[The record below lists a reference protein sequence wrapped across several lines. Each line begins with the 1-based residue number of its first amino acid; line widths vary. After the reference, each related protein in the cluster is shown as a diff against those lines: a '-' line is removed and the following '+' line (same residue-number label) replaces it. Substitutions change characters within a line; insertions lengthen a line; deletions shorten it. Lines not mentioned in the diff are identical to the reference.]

1 MKKTLFTLLFAA
13 LLTSGLQAN
22 PVDVQTAK
30 SLGVKFMKANTAM
43 KSASAELTYT
53 AYADNGQAAFY
64 VFAMLPKG
72 FVIVSADDRARPI
85 LGYSYESNFT
95 PQLPDGLMTF
105 FDNYKAGFSQMY
117 ANNDERTAEA
127 VADWTSLEK
136 TGHLSASKN
145 DRSVEPLMA
154 SLWNQTD
161 LYNNMA
167 PLDPNSVFS
176 GHCKAGCV
184 ANAMSQIMR
193 YWEWPRHGQ
202 GGHGYDASSYYGD
215 YGWQEAN
222 FEEATYRFELMPNFL
237 DFASP
242 QAEVDAVALLEYH
255 AGVSVDMG
263 YGPNASGAYSENVG
277 PGMQEYFRYSPEWE
291 HRYKQSGAGTQWRND
306 LRANLDAGMPLYYA
320 SNGDAGGHAY
330 VIDGYDTNNM
340 FHLNWG
346 WAGFDN
352 GWYAIDGF
360 YLTFYS
366 FPWQHNAVFN
376 LHPVDEY
383 YDAPKA
389 VENINAHAYFDH
401 GAVELTFNPVY
412 ETRNGTALSKI
423 DTIVIMRDGEVVETM
438 TDVTDEEIY
447 FDDHDEYGLE
457 NGTYYYTVYSVNAA
471 GMSKVARDT
480 VLVGT
485 NCDLRFELSDTGG
498 NGWDMSFIAVL
509 DEGGKVS
516 QRVGLWDGGSASL
529 VVPVPKYQTATL
541 FWTYDNTCYSHGS
554 LSEVSYEIYDWD
566 DNLIVASNGYPEV
579 GVIAEYEINCTMGC
593 PPVSNLNG
601 TYQWNGS
608 DEFGAL
614 LTWDWEGRTDEFQ
627 SYLILRMKN
636 GTPSVIAEIED
647 PSQRSYFDASNE
659 IGATEYTVLVTY
671 ERPNEYCESDPSSVT
686 IEVTSVSEN
695 TSHSI
700 LYPNPASDR
709 FIIEGKV
716 KEIKVFDALGQMVY
730 QGKDNTVEV
739 ATWPKGVYFVRVMD
753 ENDDVSTVKF
763 VKE

>member
-1 MKKTLFTLLFAA
+1 MKKILFTLLLV
-13 LLTSGLQAN
+13 LLCYGLQAN
-22 PVDVQTAK
+22 PIDVETAK

-72 FVIVSADDRARPI
+72 FVIVSADDRAKPI
-85 LGYSYESNFT
+85 LGYSTESNFT

-127 VADWTSLEK
+127 IADWTSLEK
-136 TGHLSASKN
+136 TGRLSASQT
-145 DRSVEPLMA
+145 DRSVGPLMA
-154 SLWNQTD
+154 SIWNQTD

-167 PLDPNSVFS
+167 PLDPNSVYS
-176 GHCKAGCV
+176 GHCKSGCV

-202 GGHGYDASSYYGD
+202 GGHGYEASSYYGN

-222 FEEATYRFELMPNFL
+222 FEEATYRFELMPDFL

-263 YGPNASGAYSENVG
+263 YGANASGAYSENVG
-277 PGMQEYFRYSPEWE
+277 PAMQEYFRYSPEWE
-291 HRYKQSGAGTQWRND
+291 HRYKQNGAGTQWRND

-320 SNGDAGGHAY
+320 SQGDAGGHAY
-330 VIDGYDTNNM
+330 VLDGYDANNM

-389 VENINAHAYFDH
+389 MEPLEASLI
-401 GAVELTFNPVY
+401 GQSMVELRIIPVL
-412 ETRNGTALSKI
+412 ETRGGEWL
-423 DTIVIMRDGEVVETM
+423 DEVDVYIMRDGVLIDSLFGVEGEVGGSYEVYWDEVEK
-438 TDVTDEEIY
+438 
-447 FDDHDEYGLE
+447 
-457 NGTYYYTVYSVNAA
+457 NGTYYYTVYAKNAA
-471 GMSKVARDT
+471 GMSKVTRDT
-480 VLVGT
+480 IVVGST
-485 NCDLRFELSDTGG
+485 CDVRFELADTGG
-498 NGWDMSFIAVL
+498 DGWDMSFIAVL
-509 DEGGKVS
+509 DEDGKVS
-516 QRVGLWDGGSASL
+516 QRVGLWDGESAS
-529 VVPVPKYQTATL
+529 VTVPVPNDQTATF

-554 LSEVSYEIYDWD
+554 LSEVLYEIYDWE

-579 GVIAEYEINCTMGC
+579 GEIIDYEIGC
-593 PPVSNLNG
+593 EIDCRPVYNLEG
-601 TYQWNGS
+601 VYEWHEGKY
-608 DEFGAL
+608 GAM
-614 LTWDWEGRTDEFQ
+614 LTWDWDGKVNDFEQYVITCNHWVDTAIWNADQTLCFVPCDEVGTMDYEVYVFYYREGGETC
-627 SYLILRMKN
+627 
-636 GTPSVIAEIED
+636 
-647 PSQRSYFDASNE
+647 RSEA
-659 IGATEYTVLVTY
+659 A
-671 ERPNEYCESDPSSVT
+671 SVT
-686 IEVTSVSEN
+686 VEVTSVSEN
-695 TSHSI
+695 SVVPI
-700 LYPNPASDR
+700 LYPNPASHN
-709 FIIEGKV
+709 FMIEGGI
-716 KEIKVFDALGQMVY
+716 KEIKVVDALGQMVY
-730 QGKDNTVEV
+730 QGTDKTVEV
-739 ATWPKGVYFVRVMD
+739 AAWPQGVYFVRIVD
-753 ENDDVSTVKF
+753 ENDAVSTVKF

>member
-1 MKKTLFTLLFAA
+1 MKRLFILLAFA
-13 LLTSGLQAN
+13 LLLATHLQSA
-22 PVDVQTAK
+22 PVDVNRAK
-30 SLGVKFMKANTAM
+30 ALGIKFMKANSEM
-43 KSASAELTYT
+43 KSATAELSYT
-53 AYADNGQAAFY
+53 AYADNGQTAFY
-64 VFAMLPKG
+64 VFAVKPKG
-72 FVIVSADDRARPI
+72 FVIVSADDRAQPI
-85 LGYSYESNFT
+85 FGYSTESNFT
-95 PQLPDGLMTF
+95 TQLPDGLKTF

-117 ANNDERTAEA
+117 ANNDERTEEA
-127 VADWTSLEK
+127 IADWTSVAT
-136 TGHLSASKN
+136 TGKLSSIKLN
-145 DRSVEPLMA
+145 RSVGPLM
-154 SLWNQTD
+154 SSIWNQTD

-167 PLDPNSVFS
+167 PLDPSSVYS
-176 GHCKAGCV
+176 GHCKSGCV

-202 GGHGYDASSYYGD
+202 GGHGYDANSYYGN

-222 FEEATYRFELMPNFL
+222 FEDATYRFELMPDFL

-242 QAEVDAVALLEYH
+242 QYEVDAVALLEYH

-263 YGPNASGAYSENVG
+263 YGPNASGAYSQDVG
-277 PGMQEYFRYSPEWE
+277 PAMLDYFRYSPDWE
-291 HRYKQSGAGTQWRND
+291 HREKPNGNGTQWKNN
-306 LRANLDAGMPLYYA
+306 LRANLDAGMPVYYA
-320 SNGDAGGHAY
+320 SQGEAGGHAY
-330 VIDGYDTNNM
+330 VLDGYDDNDM

-352 GWYAIDGF
+352 GYYAIDGF

-366 FPWQHNAVFN
+366 FPWYHNAIFN

-686 IEVTSVSEN
+686 VEVTSVPEN

-700 LYPNPASDR
+700 LYPNPSSDR
-709 FIIEGKV
+709 FTIEGKV
-716 KEIKVFDALGQMVY
+716 KEVKAFDALGQLVY
-730 QGKDNTVEV
+730 QGEGNVVEV
-739 ATWPKGVYFVRVMD
+739 AAWPKGVYFVRVMD
-753 ENDDVSTVKF
+753 ENDVVSTVKF

>member
-1 MKKTLFTLLFAA
+1 MKRTFVFFLMVTLFF
-13 LLTSGLQAN
+13 SGLQAR
-22 PVDVQTAK
+22 PVDVNTAK
-30 SLGVKFMKANTAM
+30 SLGIKFMNTNTAIR
-43 KSASAELTYT
+43 SAQTDLVYT
-53 AYADNGQAAFY
+53 ACADNGQAAFY
-64 VFAMLPKG
+64 VFAVQPKG
-72 FVIVSADDRARPI
+72 FVIVSADDRAKPI
-85 LGYSYESNFT
+85 LGYSTESNFT
-95 PQLPDGLMTF
+95 AQLPDGLMTF
-105 FDNYKAGFSQMY
+105 FDNYKAGFSQMF
-117 ANNDERTAEA
+117 ANNDERTEQA
-127 VADWTSLEK
+127 VADWNSLAE
-136 TGHLSASKN
+136 TGKLSSRRAN
-145 DRSVEPLMA
+145 RSVEPLL
-154 SLWNQTD
+154 SSIWNQTD

-167 PLDPNSVFS
+167 PEDPNSVYS
-176 GHCKAGCV
+176 GHCKSGCV
-184 ANAMSQIMR
+184 ANTMSQIMR

-202 GGHGYDASSYYGD
+202 GSHGYNANSNYGN

-222 FEEATYRFELMPNFL
+222 FEDATYRFELMPDFL

-242 QAEVDAVALLEYH
+242 QSEVDATALLEYH

-263 YGPNASGAYSENVG
+263 YGANASGAYSENVG
-277 PGMQEYFRYSPEWE
+277 PSLQEYFRYSPDLQ
-291 HRYKQSGAGTQWRND
+291 HRYQNDPFQWEED
-306 LRANLDAGMPLYYA
+306 LVANLDAGMPLYYA
-320 SNGDAGGHAY
+320 SQGDAGGHAY
-330 VIDGYDTNNM
+330 VLDGYDDFYM

-352 GWYAIDGF
+352 GYYTIDGF

-366 FPWQHNAVFN
+366 FPWYHNAVFN
-376 LHPVDEY
+376 LHPADDY

-389 VENINAHAYFDH
+389 VENIEARAVFDH
-401 GAVELTFNPVY
+401 GEVELTFNPVY

-423 DTIVIMRDGEVVETM
+423 DTIVIMRDGEVVEMM
-438 TDVTDEEIY
+438 TDVTDEAVY
-447 FDDHDEYGLE
+447 FDDYDLEY
-457 NGTYYYTVYSVNAA
+457 GTYYYTVYSVNAA

-485 NCDLRFELSDTGG
+485 NCDLRFELADTGG

-509 DEGGKVS
+509 DEDGKVS

-529 VVPVPKYQTATL
+529 VVPVPKYQTATF

-566 DNLIVASNGYPEV
+566 DNLIAASNGYPEV
-579 GVIAEYEINCTMGC
+579 GVITEYEINCTMGC

-627 SYLILRMKN
+627 SYLILRKEN
-636 GTPSVIAEIED
+636 DAPSVIAEIED

-659 IGATEYTVLVTY
+659 IGATEYIVLVTY

-686 IEVTSVSEN
+686 VEVTSVSES
-695 TSHSI
+695 TSHSM

-709 FIIEGKV
+709 FTIEGKIKEV
-716 KEIKVFDALGQMVY
+716 KAFDVLGQMVY
-730 QGKDNTVEV
+730 QGAGNTVEV
-739 ATWPKGVYFVRVMD
+739 ATWPQGLYFIRIVD
-753 ENDDVSTVKF
+753 ENNSVTTVKLL
-763 VKE
+763 KRN